1 MNAPLLVAES
11 LGKTFPVRG
20 GALGRVT
27 GGVGAAREVLFA
39 VARGETFGL
48 VGESGCGKT
57 TVGRMLLALVKPS
70 AGRVIFDGTDLTAL
84 PRKAMR
90 PFRRRMQIIFQDP
103 YGSLNPRKTVGSI
116 VGEPLL
122 LAGAGRARVEEGV
135 EAILAAVG
143 LPAEAAGR
151 YPHEFS
157 GGQRQRIGIARAL
170 ISRPEFL
177 LADEPV
183 SALDVSIQAQVLSL
197 LVSLKEGFGLTLL
210 FISHD
215 LRVVRAVCD
224 RVGVMY
230 LGRLVEVAPAG
241 ELYRAPVH
249 PYSEALIRAVPEPD
263 PSRRG
268 VFSALAGE
276 VPSPLHPPPGCPF
289 HPRCPLARGECRE
302 LMPSLSPRGENRSA
316 ACWLR

>member
-1 MNAPLLVAES
+1 MSTPLLVAEN

-20 GALGRVT
+20 GALGRVV
-27 GGVGAAREVLFA
+27 GGVGAAREVSFA

-57 TVGRMLLALVKPS
+57 TVGRMLLMLIRPS

-84 PRKAMR
+84 PRGGMR

-116 VGEPLL
+116 VGEPLM
-122 LAGAGRARVEEGV
+122 LAGEGRARVEEGA

-157 GGQRQRIGIARAL
+157 GGQRQRVGIARAL
-170 ISRPEFL
+170 VSRPEFL

-197 LVSLKEGFGLTLL
+197 LVSLKEEFGLTLL

-224 RVGVMY
+224 RIGVMY
-230 LGRLVEVAPAG
+230 LGRLVEVGPA
-241 ELYRAPVH
+241 EQVSVAPVH
-249 PYSEALIRAVPEPD
+249 PYTEALMLAVPEPD

-276 VPSPLHPPPGCPF
+276 VPSPLHPPSGCPF

-302 LMPSLSPRGENRSA
+302 RMPPLSPRGEGRSA
-316 ACWLR
+316 ACWVR

>member
-1 MNAPLLVAES
+1 VTAPLLVAEK
-11 LGKTFPVRG
+11 LTKEYPVRG
-20 GALGRVT
+20 GALGRVI
-27 GGVGAAREVLFA
+27 GAVGAAREVSFEI
-39 VARGETFGL
+39 ARGETLGL

-57 TVGRMLLALVKPS
+57 TVGRMLLQLVRPTS
-70 AGRVIFDGTDLTAL
+70 GRVLFDGVDLTAL
-84 PRKAMR
+84 PRGGMR

-122 LAGAGRARVEEGV
+122 LSGAVAGEVEEGTR
-135 EAILAAVG
+135 AILAAVG
-143 LPAEAAGR
+143 LPAEAAEK

-170 ISRPEFL
+170 VLRPEFL

-183 SALDVSIQAQVLSL
+183 SALDVSIQAQILTL
-197 LVSLKEGFGLTLL
+197 LVSLKAGFGLTML

-224 RVGVMY
+224 RIGVMY
-230 LGRLVEVAPAG
+230 LGRLVETGPAG
-241 ELYRAPVH
+241 RVASAPVH
-249 PYSEALIRAVPEPD
+249 PYTEALIRAVPEPD
-263 PSRRG
+263 PGRRG
-268 VFSALAGE
+268 RFEPLPGE
-276 VPSPLHPPPGCPF
+276 VPSPLNPPPGCPF

-302 LMPSLSPRGENRSA
+302 AMPPLSPRGEGRAA
-316 ACWLR
+316 ACWVR